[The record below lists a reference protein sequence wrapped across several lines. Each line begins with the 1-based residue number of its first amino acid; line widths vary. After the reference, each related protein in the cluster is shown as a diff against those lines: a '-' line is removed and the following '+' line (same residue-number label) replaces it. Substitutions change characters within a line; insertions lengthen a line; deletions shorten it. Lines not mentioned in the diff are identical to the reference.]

1 MLKRLWLLFAQTVT
15 IAVGIVW
22 TWEAVGPARAPTAA
36 VTAPPASPVA
46 EPTPRA
52 PTVPSASDTE
62 SILSAAVDRAAPAV
76 VNIFTRR
83 DTRRDKAGATG
94 AESHVEHHVNPLGSG
109 VVVTSDGYILT
120 NYHVVEGISNPKVA
134 LPDGKTYAARL
145 VGTDAETD
153 LALLRVDATGLPAI
167 AMGDSTALRV
177 GAPVLAI
184 GNPFDVGQTVTA
196 GIVSAL
202 GRHGLGLNNY
212 EDFIQTDA
220 AINQGNSG
228 GALIDLE
235 GRLIGINTAIFSPD
249 MSEGFVGI
257 GFAIPTSIIER
268 VLPSLMTGE
277 RVRRGYLGFVPQ
289 QLSDELARDL
299 GLSVTS
305 GIVVRQVIPDSPALA
320 AGLRARDVVLSIDDV
335 PAVRVNRVLQRIA
348 EIPPGKTVAV
358 EVLRGQKRVRLS
370 IKASVRPLGALEKES
385 LPPAYDEESAPEDA
399 PGR

>member
-15 IAVGIVW
+15 IAVGVVW
-22 TWEAVGPARAPTAA
+22 TWEAVGPERAPAEA
-36 VTAPPASPVA
+36 VT
-46 EPTPRA
+46 RA
-52 PTVPSASDTE
+52 PATPGAAPAPVPHVMSAADTE

-83 DTRRDKAGATG
+83 DARRDEAGAD
-94 AESHVEHHVNPLGSG
+94 AHVEHHVNPLGSG

-134 LPDGKTYAARL
+134 LPDGKTYAARI

-153 LALLRVDATGLPAI
+153 LALLCVDATGLAAI

-228 GALIDLE
+228 GALVDLE

-249 MSEGFVGI
+249 LTEGFVGI

-268 VLPSLMTGE
+268 VLPSLMAGE
-277 RVRRGYLGFVPQ
+277 RVKRGYLGFVPQ

-305 GIVVRQVIPDSPALA
+305 GIVVRQVIPESPALA

-348 EIPPGKTVAV
+348 EIPPGKTVSV

-370 IKASVRPLGALEKES
+370 IKASVRPLGSLEKES

-399 PGR
+399 PEH

>member
-15 IAVGIVW
+15 IAVGVVW
-22 TWEAVGPARAPTAA
+22 TWEAVGPERAPAEA
-36 VTAPPASPVA
+36 VT
-46 EPTPRA
+46 RA
-52 PTVPSASDTE
+52 PATPGAAPAPVPHVMSAADTE

-83 DTRRDKAGATG
+83 DARRDEAGAD
-94 AESHVEHHVNPLGSG
+94 AHVEHHVNPLGSG

-134 LPDGKTYAARL
+134 LPDGKTYAARI

-153 LALLRVDATGLPAI
+153 LALLRVDATGLAAI

-228 GALIDLE
+228 GALVDLE

-249 MSEGFVGI
+249 LSEGFVGI

-268 VLPSLMTGE
+268 VLPSLMAGE
-277 RVRRGYLGFVPQ
+277 RVKRGYLGFVPQ

-305 GIVVRQVIPDSPALA
+305 GIVVRQVIPESPALA

-399 PGR
+399 PEH

>member
-15 IAVGIVW
+15 IAVGVVW
-22 TWEAVGPARAPTAA
+22 TWEAVGPERAPAEA
-36 VTAPPASPVA
+36 VT
-46 EPTPRA
+46 RA
-52 PTVPSASDTE
+52 PATPGAAPAPVPHVMSAADTE

-83 DTRRDKAGATG
+83 DARRDEAGAD
-94 AESHVEHHVNPLGSG
+94 AHVEHHVNPLGSG

-134 LPDGKTYAARL
+134 LPDGKTYAARI

-153 LALLRVDATGLPAI
+153 LALLRVDATGLAAI

-228 GALIDLE
+228 GALVDLE

-249 MSEGFVGI
+249 LTEGFVGI

-268 VLPSLMTGE
+268 VLPSLMAGE
-277 RVRRGYLGFVPQ
+277 RVKRGYLGFVPQ

-305 GIVVRQVIPDSPALA
+305 GIVVRQVIPESPALA

-348 EIPPGKTVAV
+348 EIPPGKTVSV
-358 EVLRGQKRVRLS
+358 EVLRGRKRVRLS
-370 IKASVRPLGALEKES
+370 IKASVRPLGSLEKES

-399 PGR
+399 PEH

>member
-15 IAVGIVW
+15 IAVGVVW
-22 TWEAVGPARAPTAA
+22 TWEAVGPERAPAEA
-36 VTAPPASPVA
+36 VTVAPATPGAAPAPV
-46 EPTPRA
+46 PH
-52 PTVPSASDTE
+52 VMSAADTE
-62 SILSAAVDRAAPAV
+62 STLSAAVDRAAPAV

-83 DTRRDKAGATG
+83 DARRDEAGAD
-94 AESHVEHHVNPLGSG
+94 AHVEHHVNPLGSG

-134 LPDGKTYAARL
+134 LPDGKTYAARI

-153 LALLRVDATGLPAI
+153 LALLRVDATGLAAI

-228 GALIDLE
+228 GALVDLE

-249 MSEGFVGI
+249 LSEGFVGI

-268 VLPSLMTGE
+268 VLPSLMAGE
-277 RVRRGYLGFVPQ
+277 RVKRGYLGFVPQ

-305 GIVVRQVIPDSPALA
+305 GIVVRQVIPESPALA

-399 PGR
+399 PEH

>member
-1 MLKRLWLLFAQTVT
+1 MLPFSQMSDNLLLQGLSFRSSSSPQQFYGGLLSVLRRNADAGGA
-15 IAVGIVW
+15 AVF
-22 TWEAVGPARAPTAA
+22 ARAGFNGFLGT
-36 VTAPPASPVA
+36 
-46 EPTPRA
+46 
-52 PTVPSASDTE
+52 
-62 SILSAAVDRAAPAV
+62 LQQH
-76 VNIFTRR
+76 
-83 DTRRDKAGATG
+83 G
-94 AESHVEHHVNPLGSG
+94 HHVIGL
-109 VVVTSDGYILT
+109 V
-120 NYHVVEGISNPKVA
+120 
-134 LPDGKTYAARL
+134 GKTYAARS

-153 LALLRVDATGLPAI
+153 LALLRVDATGLAAI

-228 GALIDLE
+228 GALVDLE

-249 MSEGFVGI
+249 LTEGFVGI

-268 VLPSLMTGE
+268 VLPSLMAGE
-277 RVRRGYLGFVPQ
+277 RVKRGYLGFVPQ

-305 GIVVRQVIPDSPALA
+305 GIVVRQVIPESPALA

-348 EIPPGKTVAV
+348 EIPPGKTVSV

-370 IKASVRPLGALEKES
+370 IKASVRPLGSLEKES

-399 PGR
+399 PEH

>member
-15 IAVGIVW
+15 IAVGVVW
-22 TWEAVGPARAPTAA
+22 TWEAVGPERAPAEA
-36 VTAPPASPVA
+36 VTVAPATPGAAPAPV
-46 EPTPRA
+46 PH
-52 PTVPSASDTE
+52 VMSAADTE

-83 DTRRDKAGATG
+83 DARRDEAGAD
-94 AESHVEHHVNPLGSG
+94 AHVEHHVNPLGSG

-134 LPDGKTYAARL
+134 LPDGKTYAARI

-153 LALLRVDATGLPAI
+153 LALLRVDATGLAAI

-228 GALIDLE
+228 GALVDLE

-249 MSEGFVGI
+249 LTEGFVGI

-268 VLPSLMTGE
+268 VLPSLMAGE
-277 RVRRGYLGFVPQ
+277 RVKRGYLGFVPQ

-305 GIVVRQVIPDSPALA
+305 GIVVRQVIPESPALA

-348 EIPPGKTVAV
+348 EIPPGKTVSV

-370 IKASVRPLGALEKES
+370 IKASVRPLGSLEKES

-399 PGR
+399 PEH

>member
-15 IAVGIVW
+15 IAVGVVW
-22 TWEAVGPARAPTAA
+22 TWEAVGPERAPAEA
-36 VTAPPASPVA
+36 VT
-46 EPTPRA
+46 RA
-52 PTVPSASDTE
+52 PATPGAAPAPVPHVMSAADTE

-83 DTRRDKAGATG
+83 DARRDEAGAD
-94 AESHVEHHVNPLGSG
+94 AHVEHHVNPLGSG

-134 LPDGKTYAARL
+134 LPDGKTYAARI

-153 LALLRVDATGLPAI
+153 LALLRVDATGLAAI

-228 GALIDLE
+228 GALVDLE

-249 MSEGFVGI
+249 LTEGFVGI

-268 VLPSLMTGE
+268 VLPSLMAGE
-277 RVRRGYLGFVPQ
+277 RVKRGYLGFVPQ

-305 GIVVRQVIPDSPALA
+305 GIVVRQVIPESPALA

-348 EIPPGKTVAV
+348 EIPPGKTVSV

-370 IKASVRPLGALEKES
+370 IKASVRPLGSLEKES
-385 LPPAYDEESAPEDA
+385 LPPAYDEGSAPEDA
-399 PGR
+399 PEH

>member
-15 IAVGIVW
+15 IAVGVVW
-22 TWEAVGPARAPTAA
+22 TWEAVGPERAPAEA
-36 VTAPPASPVA
+36 VTVAPATPGAAPAPV
-46 EPTPRA
+46 PH
-52 PTVPSASDTE
+52 VMSAADTE

-83 DTRRDKAGATG
+83 DARRDEAGAD
-94 AESHVEHHVNPLGSG
+94 AHVEHHVNPLGSG

-134 LPDGKTYAARL
+134 LPDGKTYAARI

-153 LALLRVDATGLPAI
+153 LALLRVDATGLAAI

-228 GALIDLE
+228 GALVDLE
-235 GRLIGINTAIFSPD
+235 GRLIGINIAIFSPD
-249 MSEGFVGI
+249 LSEGFVGI

-268 VLPSLMTGE
+268 VLPSLMAGE
-277 RVRRGYLGFVPQ
+277 RVKRGYLGFVPQ

-305 GIVVRQVIPDSPALA
+305 GIVVRQVIPESPALA

-399 PGR
+399 PEH

>member
-15 IAVGIVW
+15 IAVGVVW
-22 TWEAVGPARAPTAA
+22 TWEAVGPERAPAEA
-36 VTAPPASPVA
+36 VT
-46 EPTPRA
+46 RA
-52 PTVPSASDTE
+52 PATPGAAPAPVPHVMSAADTE

-83 DTRRDKAGATG
+83 DARRDEAGAD
-94 AESHVEHHVNPLGSG
+94 AHVEHHVNPLGSG

-134 LPDGKTYAARL
+134 LPDGKTYAARI

-153 LALLRVDATGLPAI
+153 LALLRVDATGLAAI

-228 GALIDLE
+228 GALVDLE

-249 MSEGFVGI
+249 LTEGFVGI

-268 VLPSLMTGE
+268 VLPSLMAGE
-277 RVRRGYLGFVPQ
+277 RVKRGYLGFVPQ

-305 GIVVRQVIPDSPALA
+305 GIVVRQVIPESPALA

-348 EIPPGKTVAV
+348 EIPPGKTVSV

-370 IKASVRPLGALEKES
+370 IKASVRPLGSLEKES

-399 PGR
+399 PEH

>member
-15 IAVGIVW
+15 IAVGVVW
-22 TWEAVGPARAPTAA
+22 TWKAVGPERAPAEA
-36 VTAPPASPVA
+36 VT
-46 EPTPRA
+46 RA
-52 PTVPSASDTE
+52 PATPGAAPAPVPHVMSAADTE

-83 DTRRDKAGATG
+83 DARRDEAGAD
-94 AESHVEHHVNPLGSG
+94 AHVEHHVNPLGSG

-134 LPDGKTYAARL
+134 LPDGKTYAARI

-153 LALLRVDATGLPAI
+153 LALLRVDATGLAAI

-228 GALIDLE
+228 GALVDLE

-249 MSEGFVGI
+249 LTEGFVGI

-268 VLPSLMTGE
+268 VLPSLMAGE
-277 RVRRGYLGFVPQ
+277 RVKRGYLGFVPQ

-305 GIVVRQVIPDSPALA
+305 GIVVRQVIPESPALA

-348 EIPPGKTVAV
+348 EIPPGKTVSV

-370 IKASVRPLGALEKES
+370 IKASVRPLGSLEKES

-399 PGR
+399 PEH

>member
-15 IAVGIVW
+15 IAVGVVW
-22 TWEAVGPARAPTAA
+22 TWEAVGPERAPAEA
-36 VTAPPASPVA
+36 VT
-46 EPTPRA
+46 RA
-52 PTVPSASDTE
+52 PATPGAAPAPVPHVMSAADTE

-76 VNIFTRR
+76 VNIFPRR
-83 DTRRDKAGATG
+83 DARRDEAGAD
-94 AESHVEHHVNPLGSG
+94 AHVEHHVNPLGSG

-134 LPDGKTYAARL
+134 LPDGKTYAARI

-153 LALLRVDATGLPAI
+153 LALLRVDATGLAAI

-228 GALIDLE
+228 GALVDLE

-249 MSEGFVGI
+249 LTEGFVGI

-268 VLPSLMTGE
+268 VLPSLMAGE
-277 RVRRGYLGFVPQ
+277 RVKRGYLGFVPQ

-305 GIVVRQVIPDSPALA
+305 GIVVRQVIPESPALA

-348 EIPPGKTVAV
+348 EIPPGKTVSV

-370 IKASVRPLGALEKES
+370 IKASVRPLGSLEKES

-399 PGR
+399 PEH

>member
-15 IAVGIVW
+15 IAVGVVW
-22 TWEAVGPARAPTAA
+22 TWEAVGPERAPAEA
-36 VTAPPASPVA
+36 VT
-46 EPTPRA
+46 RA
-52 PTVPSASDTE
+52 PATPGAAPAPVPHVMSAADTE

-83 DTRRDKAGATG
+83 DARRDEAGAD
-94 AESHVEHHVNPLGSG
+94 AHVEHHVNPLGSG

-134 LPDGKTYAARL
+134 LPDGKTYAARI

-153 LALLRVDATGLPAI
+153 LALLRVDATGLAAI

-228 GALIDLE
+228 GALVDLE

-249 MSEGFVGI
+249 LTEGFVGI

-268 VLPSLMTGE
+268 VLPSLMAGE
-277 RVRRGYLGFVPQ
+277 RVKRGYLGFVPQ

-305 GIVVRQVIPDSPALA
+305 GIVVRQVIPESPALA

-399 PGR
+399 PEH

>member
-15 IAVGIVW
+15 IAVGVVW
-22 TWEAVGPARAPTAA
+22 TWEAVGPERAPAEA
-36 VTAPPASPVA
+36 VTVAPATPGAAPAPV
-46 EPTPRA
+46 PH
-52 PTVPSASDTE
+52 VMSAADTE

-83 DTRRDKAGATG
+83 DARRDEAGAD
-94 AESHVEHHVNPLGSG
+94 AHVEHHVNPLGSG

-134 LPDGKTYAARL
+134 LPDGKTYAARI

-153 LALLRVDATGLPAI
+153 LALLRVDATGLAAI

-228 GALIDLE
+228 GALVDLE

-249 MSEGFVGI
+249 LSEGFVGI

-268 VLPSLMTGE
+268 VLPSLMAGE
-277 RVRRGYLGFVPQ
+277 RVKRGYLGFVPQ

-305 GIVVRQVIPDSPALA
+305 GIVVRQVIPESPALA

-399 PGR
+399 PEH